1 MESVMVALN
10 DGLIGNK
17 AVLIALSALTAGVFN
32 FMRSEGGRGY
42 EMQDIL
48 GQVHDYIFRPLTD
61 AEKQAQANERL
72 LTFMQ
77 LAPGG
82 ERLKK

>member
-1 MESVMVALN
+1 MEAVMVGLN

-17 AVLIALSALTAGVFN
+17 AVLMVLGALTAGVFN
-32 FMRSEGGRGY
+32 FMRSEGGRSY
-42 EMQDIL
+42 EMKDIL
-48 GQVHDYIFRPLTD
+48 GQTYDYLFRPLTD
-61 AEKQAQANERL
+61 AERQAQANERL

-77 LAPGG
+77 MAPGG

>member
-17 AVLIALSALTAGVFN
+17 AVLIALSSLTAGVFN
-32 FMRSEGGRGY
+32 FMRSEGGRTY
-42 EMQDIL
+42 EMRDIL
-48 GQVHDYIFRPLTD
+48 GQVYDYVFRPLTD
-61 AEKQAQANERL
+61 EERAAQANERL
-72 LTFMQ
+72 LAFMQ

-82 ERLKK
+82 ERLKA